1 MTSRSRGDLKA
12 KVISTSDTRDDAPI
26 REKGLT
32 QRDTRSRANRIRE
45 ESLRDRSTAKPQSIR
60 VRRVPIMERGIFS
73 EVGLKVD

>member
-1 MTSRSRGDLKA
+1 MTSRSRGDSQGK
-12 KVISTSDTRDDAPI
+12 SDINPITRDDAPI